1 MPSAAKLFF
10 LAVFALFQPSHS
22 NGPVRSAQSAPSEL
36 CAVRHRNA
44 KPPLSATNSHFH
56 QINPKAI
63 VSDACASYSTL
74 DTLNTALAPS
84 LTDITQSTDFF
95 AYYRLNLYDQKC
107 PVTAWDDETGTCGNI
122 ACKVDTLEDEK
133 DIPVIWRASELSKL
147 EGPKAAHP
155 GRQLQKE
162 RGSQRPLQGT
172 LGENVGES
180 CVVEYDDE
188 CDERDYCI
196 PEDESAT
203 AKGDYVSLVDNPE
216 RYTGYAGQ
224 PVWDAIYRENCFF
237 KSPPPSSI
245 ASSPPVSN
253 PFGQQ
258 FEAAA
263 ALRNV
268 IQAGAP
274 KSDFIL
280 DDECLE
286 KRVFHRIISGMHAS
300 ISTHICND
308 FLNQTTGKWGPNLQC
323 YTDRLA
329 AHPERVS
336 NLYFNYALLL
346 RALTKLRTYLKN
358 YTFCSG
364 DVAQDLATK
373 TKILRLADSAAAQPR
388 IFDESIMF
396 QDPHESGGLKED
408 FRNRFRNVS
417 RLMDCVGCDKCRL
430 WGKLQTVGYG
440 TALKV
445 LFEYE
450 ENKNGENPPLRRTE
464 LVALVNTLDRV
475 ARSLTALGEMKALVL
490 ARDTT
495 ASFSSASPRTEQI
508 KTATASSSSSHSP
521 PIDPPPSSFNDFDD
535 DFDDDDNSDPPL
547 SILTLFRDELTLVF
561 RTLLYVLRSWIDF
574 PAKLV
579 QITLLEASR
588 AWNFWLGLPVQPRS
602 YVWEFGRGAPGR
614 GGAGAGAG
622 EKGEL

>member
-1 MPSAAKLFF
+1 MPSAARLFF
-10 LAVFALFQPSHS
+10 LAVFTLFQSSHA
-22 NGPVRSAQSAPSEL
+22 NDPVKSVQSAPSEI
-36 CAVRHRNA
+36 CA
-44 KPPLSATNSHFH
+44 
-56 QINPKAI
+56 INPKAI

-74 DTLNTALAPS
+74 DNLNTALAPS
-84 LTDITQSTDFF
+84 LKSITQSTDFF

-107 PVTAWDDETGTCGNI
+107 PVKAWDDETGTCGNI

-155 GRQLQKE
+155 GKQLQKE

-237 KSPPPSSI
+237 KSLPPSSI
-245 ASSPPVSN
+245 SSPPLGN
-253 PFGQQ
+253 PFGNSNRNNKV
-258 FEAAA
+258 EAAA

-268 IQAGAP
+268 IQANTP
-274 KSDFIL
+274 KSEFIL
-280 DDECLE
+280 DDTCLE

-300 ISTHICND
+300 ISTHICAD
-308 FLNQTTGKWGPNLQC
+308 YLNQTTGTWGPNLQC

-329 AHPERVS
+329 THPERVS

-346 RALTKLRTYLKN
+346 RAVTKLRTYLKN

-364 DVAQDLATK
+364 DIEQDTATK
-373 TKILRLADSAAAQPR
+373 TKILHLADSAAAQPR
-388 IFDESIMF
+388 IFDESFMF
-396 QDPHESGGLKED
+396 QDPHDAGGLKED

-450 ENKNGENPPLRRTE
+450 EDKNGENPPLRRTE

-475 ARSLTALGEMKALVL
+475 ARSLTALGEMRALVL
-490 ARDTT
+490 ANEEAT
-495 ASFSSASPRTEQI
+495 SASRSKVLQHPDTVS
-508 KTATASSSSSHSP
+508 ASASASAPTFDDFEEDNDDPSSHSA
-521 PIDPPPSSFNDFDD
+521 DP
-535 DFDDDDNSDPPL
+535 
-547 SILTLFRDELTLVF
+547 SILTAFKEELALVF
-561 RTLLYVLRSWIDF
+561 RTLFYVLRSWVELPSKVI
-574 PAKLV
+574 

-588 AWNFWLGLPVQPRS
+588 AWNFWLGLPVQPRD
-602 YVWEFGRGAPGR
+602 YAWEFDFGDRAPGR
-614 GGAGAGAG
+614 GGRGG